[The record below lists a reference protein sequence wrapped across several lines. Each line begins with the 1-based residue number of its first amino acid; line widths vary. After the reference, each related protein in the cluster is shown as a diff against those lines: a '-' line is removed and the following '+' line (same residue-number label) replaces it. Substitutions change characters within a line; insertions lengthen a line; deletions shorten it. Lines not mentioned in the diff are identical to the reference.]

1 MPVPGV
7 PKGSIVLV
15 HFPFTDLSSTK
26 LRPALVLYE
35 GYLDVTI
42 APMTTRRPDP
52 PLSSDL
58 VIRKAAT
65 SFKATGL
72 KKESWLLIDKIA
84 TLEKMFIE
92 GILGRADDDLKRAVN
107 AKVAECLMFND
118 IPPQGGADSTW
129 T

>member
-1 MPVPGV
+1 
-7 PKGSIVLV
+7 
-15 HFPFTDLSSTK
+15 
-26 LRPALVLYE
+26 LVLYE

-118 IPPQGGADSTW
+118 IPPQGGADSTR